1 MTAQITKTWT
11 WTECRLSEFLFS
23 NVPDINIELREQL
36 KELYNNFHIYN
47 LNVGLMSLIN
57 KTSNIFLIIVL
68 PNVIYFWTL
77 MIFFNKVFETT

>member
-11 WTECRLSEFLFS
+11 WTECRLSELLFS

-68 PNVIYFWTL
+68 PNPPPI
-77 MIFFNKVFETT
+77 ISKSSISGH

>member
-11 WTECRLSEFLFS
+11 WIECGLSELLFS

-36 KELYNNFHIYN
+36 KELHNNFHIYN

-57 KTSNIFLIIVL
+57 KPSNIFLIIVL
-68 PNVIYFWTL
+68 PNPPPI
-77 MIFFNKVFETT
+77 ISKSSISGH